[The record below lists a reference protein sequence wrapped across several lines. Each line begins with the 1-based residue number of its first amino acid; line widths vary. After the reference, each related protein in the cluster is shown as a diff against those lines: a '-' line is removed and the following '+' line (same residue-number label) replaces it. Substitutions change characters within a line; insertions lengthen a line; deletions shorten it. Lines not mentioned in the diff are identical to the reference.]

1 MGMQGRNALSR
12 VLLVDRSGRGHAY
25 ADLLVRTNPEVSVLY
40 APGCAAIAHPRI
52 TSLPEL
58 TLDDPRPHVEL
69 AVQERVDFALVGN
82 TLALAAGF
90 VDAFRSR
97 QIPVIGP
104 DKAACR
110 LETSKIY
117 CKLLCQKYGIPV
129 ADFAWFTD
137 AADARAH
144 VERVGAPVVVK
155 ADGLCG
161 GNGSFVCDSVEE
173 AIRAIDLMMD
183 QKSCGAAGDRVVI
196 EQKLEGRE
204 LSIFAFVDGRDFTLL
219 PMALDYPKSDDGN
232 RGITCGGV
240 GAVSPHPLEADRDL
254 RREQEQ
260 LMRAVMRCIDSE
272 GLNYTGV
279 IYLGCMLTEAGLV
292 VLEINVRLGDP
303 EAEVVLPRITSDFMR
318 TCQAV
323 FDGDLG
329 RQRIDLDNL
338 TYCDVVATQGP
349 TPRIVEGRVDGE
361 YPGWPYGKFGRHY
374 PISGL
379 DQVDVTRS
387 RIFMGEALQHR
398 DLGLVSDGGRV
409 LHVVGFGADVA
420 QAAQQA
426 YANIAKITFKGIRY
440 RPDLG
445 TVWPW
450 EPPMEPATLTLPD
463 KEGEASARA

>member
-1 MGMQGRNALSR
+1 MTK

-25 ADLLVRTNPEVSVLY
+25 ADLLVRTNPDVRVLY
-40 APGCAAIAHPRI
+40 APGCAAIADPRI
-52 TSLPEL
+52 SSLPEL
-58 TLDDPRPHVEL
+58 TLDDPRPYLEL
-69 AVQERVDFALVGN
+69 AVKERIDFALVGN

-110 LETSKIY
+110 LEISKIY

-129 ADFAWFTD
+129 ADFAWF
-137 AADARAH
+137 AEASEAH
-144 VERVGAPVVVK
+144 AYVERVGAPVVVK
-155 ADGLCG
+155 ADGLCS
-161 GNGSFVCDSVEE
+161 GNGSFVCDSLEDAV
-173 AIRAIDLMMD
+173 RAIDLMMG
-183 QKSCGAAGDRVVI
+183 QKSCGAAGERVVI
-196 EQKLEGRE
+196 ERKLEGRE
-204 LSIFAFVDGRDFTLL
+204 LSIFALVDGRDFTLL
-219 PMALDYPKSDDGN
+219 PMALDYPKSADGN
-232 RGITCGGV
+232 RGVTCGGM

-260 LMRAVMRCIDSE
+260 LMRSVMRCIVSE
-272 GLNYTGV
+272 GLRYTGV

-329 RQRIDLDNL
+329 GQRIDLDTL
-338 TYCDVVATQGP
+338 TYCDVVATQGS
-349 TPRIVEGRVDGE
+349 TPQIVDGRIAGQ
-361 YPGWPYGKFGRHY
+361 YPGWPYGQFGRHY

-379 DQVDVTRS
+379 DRVDVTHCRS
-387 RIFMGEALQHR
+387 FMGEALQHR

-409 LHVVGFGADVA
+409 LHVVGFGADAA
-420 QAAQQA
+420 QAAHQA
-426 YANIAKITFKGIRY
+426 YANIAKITFEGIRY
-440 RPDLG
+440 RTDIG

-450 EPPMEPATLTLPD
+450 EPPMESATLTLPN
-463 KEGEASARA
+463 KERGSRARV

>member
-1 MGMQGRNALSR
+1 LSR

-25 ADLLVRTNPEVSVLY
+25 ADLLVRTNPEVTVLY
-40 APGCAAIAHPRI
+40 APGCAAITHPRI
-52 TSLPEL
+52 SSLPEL

-69 AVQERVDFALVGN
+69 ALEERVDFVLVGN

-90 VDAFRSR
+90 VDAFRAR

-117 CKLLCQKYGIPV
+117 CKLLCRKYGIPV
-129 ADFAWFTD
+129 ADFAWFAD
-137 AADARAH
+137 AAEARAH

-173 AIRAIDLMMD
+173 AVRAIDLMMG
-183 QKSCGAAGDRVVI
+183 QKSCGAGGDRVVI
-196 EQKLEGRE
+196 ERKLEGRE
-204 LSIFAFVDGRDFTLL
+204 LSIFAFVDGRNFTLL
-219 PMALDYPKSDDGN
+219 PMALDYPRSDDGN
-232 RGITCGGV
+232 RGVTCGGM
-240 GAVSPHPLEADRDL
+240 GAISPHPLEADRDL

-260 LMRAVMRCIDSE
+260 LMRAVMRCIAAES
-272 GLNYTGV
+272 LTYTGV
-279 IYLGCMLTEAGLV
+279 IYLGCMLTEAGLY

-303 EAEVVLPRITSDFMR
+303 EAEVVLPRVTSDFTR

-323 FDGDLG
+323 FDGNLG
-329 RQRIDLDNL
+329 QQRISLDTL

-349 TPRIVEGRVDGE
+349 TPQMVDGRVAGHF
-361 YPGWPYGKFGRHY
+361 PGWPYGQFGRHY

-379 DQVDVTRS
+379 DRVDVTRS
-387 RIFMGEALQHR
+387 RIFVGEALQDR

-409 LHVVGFGADVA
+409 LHVVGFGADA
-420 QAAQQA
+420 AEAAQQA

-440 RPDLG
+440 RTDIG

-450 EPPMEPATLTLPD
+450 EPPMEPATSTLP
-463 KEGEASARA
+463 KVEGEKRVRG

>member
-1 MGMQGRNALSR
+1 LSK

-25 ADLLVRTNPEVSVLY
+25 ADLLVRTNPEVSVFY

-52 TSLPEL
+52 RSLPDL

-69 AVQERVDFALVGN
+69 AVKERVDFVLVGN

-90 VDAFRSR
+90 VDAFRAR
-97 QIPVIGP
+97 GIPVIGP
-104 DKAACR
+104 DRAACR

-117 CKLLCQKYGIPV
+117 GKLLCRKYGIPV
-129 ADFAWFTD
+129 ADFAWFAD
-137 AADARAH
+137 AAEARAY
-144 VERVGAPVVVK
+144 VERVDEPVVVK

-161 GNGSFVCDSVEE
+161 GNGSFVCDSVED
-173 AIRAIDLMMD
+173 AIRAIDLMMG
-183 QKSCGAAGDRVVI
+183 QKSCGAAGDRVVV
-196 EQKLEGRE
+196 ERKLEGRE

-232 RGITCGGV
+232 RGVTCGGM
-240 GAVSPHPLEADRDL
+240 GAVSPHPLEANRDL

-260 LMRAVMRCIDSE
+260 LMRAVMRCIVSE
-272 GLNYTGV
+272 GLTYTGV
-279 IYLGCMLTEAGLV
+279 IYLGCILTEAGLV

-303 EAEVVLPRITSDFMR
+303 EAEVVLPRITSDFMQ

-329 RQRIDLDNL
+329 WQHIDLDAL

-349 TPRIVEGRVDGE
+349 TPQVAEGRVAGQ
-361 YPGWPYGKFGRHY
+361 YPGWPYGQFGRHY

-379 DQVDVTRS
+379 DRVDVTRS
-387 RIFMGEALQHR
+387 RIFIGEALQHR

-409 LHVVGFGADVA
+409 LHVVGFGADAA

-440 RPDLG
+440 RTDIG

-450 EPPMEPATLTLPD
+450 EPPMEPATMTLSSE
-463 KEGEASARA
+463 EGGERARV

>member
-1 MGMQGRNALSR
+1 
-12 VLLVDRSGRGHAY
+12 
-25 ADLLVRTNPEVSVLY
+25 
-40 APGCAAIAHPRI
+40 
-52 TSLPEL
+52 L
-58 TLDDPRPHVEL
+58 TLDDPRPYVEL
-69 AVQERVDFALVGN
+69 AAEERVDFALVGN

-90 VDAFRSR
+90 VDAFRTR

-129 ADFAWFTD
+129 ADFAWFD
-137 AADARAH
+137 NAAEARAH

-161 GNGSFVCDSVEE
+161 GNGAFVCDSVEE
-173 AIRAIDLMMD
+173 AVRAIDLMMGR
-183 QKSCGAAGDRVVI
+183 KSCGPAGDRVVI
-196 EQKLEGRE
+196 ERKLEGRE
-204 LSIFAFVDGRDFTLL
+204 LSIFAFVDGRDFALL

-232 RGITCGGV
+232 HGVTCGGM
-240 GAVSPHPLEADRDL
+240 GAVSPHPLESDRDL

-260 LMRAVMRCIDSE
+260 LMRAVMRCIVSE
-272 GLNYTGV
+272 SLNYTGV
-279 IYLGCMLTEAGLV
+279 IYLGCMLTDAGLV

-303 EAEVVLPRITSDFMR
+303 EAEVVLPRITSDFMQ

-323 FDGDLG
+323 FSGDLG
-329 RQRIDLDNL
+329 RQRIELDTL

-349 TPRIVEGRVDGE
+349 TPQIVDGRVTGQ
-361 YPGWPYGKFGRHY
+361 YPGWPYGQFGRHY

-379 DQVDVTRS
+379 EGVDVTRT

-409 LHVVGFGADVA
+409 LHVVGFGADAA

-440 RPDLG
+440 RTDIG

-450 EPPMEPATLTLPD
+450 EPPMEPATVTLPSE
-463 KEGEASARA
+463 EGGEPARV

>member
-1 MGMQGRNALSR
+1 LSR

-25 ADLLVRTNPEVSVLY
+25 ADLLVRTNPEVTVLY
-40 APGCAAIAHPRI
+40 APGCAAITHPRI
-52 TSLPEL
+52 SSLPEL

-69 AVQERVDFALVGN
+69 ALEERVDFVLVGN

-90 VDAFRSR
+90 VDAFRAR

-117 CKLLCQKYGIPV
+117 CKLLCRKYGIPV
-129 ADFAWFTD
+129 ADFAWFAD
-137 AADARAH
+137 AAEARAH

-173 AIRAIDLMMD
+173 AVRAIDLMMG
-183 QKSCGAAGDRVVI
+183 QKSCGAGGDRVVI
-196 EQKLEGRE
+196 ERKLEGRE
-204 LSIFAFVDGRDFTLL
+204 LSIFAFVDGRNFTLL
-219 PMALDYPKSDDGN
+219 PMALDYPRSDDGN
-232 RGITCGGV
+232 RGVTCGGM
-240 GAVSPHPLEADRDL
+240 GAISPHPLEADRDL

-260 LMRAVMRCIDSE
+260 LMRAVMRCIAAES
-272 GLNYTGV
+272 LTYTGV
-279 IYLGCMLTEAGLV
+279 IYLGCMLTEAGLY

-303 EAEVVLPRITSDFMR
+303 EAEVVLPRITSDFTR

-329 RQRIDLDNL
+329 QQRISLDPL

-349 TPRIVEGRVDGE
+349 TPQMVDGRVAGHF
-361 YPGWPYGKFGRHY
+361 PGWPYGQFGRHY

-379 DQVDVTRS
+379 DRVDVTRS
-387 RIFMGEALQHR
+387 RIFVGEALQDR

-409 LHVVGFGADVA
+409 LHVVGFGADA
-420 QAAQQA
+420 AEAAQQA

-440 RPDLG
+440 RTDIG

-450 EPPMEPATLTLPD
+450 EPPMEPATSTLP
-463 KEGEASARA
+463 KVEGEERVRG

>member
-1 MGMQGRNALSR
+1 LSK

-25 ADLLVRTNPEVSVLY
+25 ADLLVRTNPEVRVIY
-40 APGCAAIAHPRI
+40 APGCAAIAHARI
-52 TSLPEL
+52 RSVPEL
-58 TLDDPRPHVEL
+58 TLDDPRPYVEL
-69 AVQERVDFALVGN
+69 AIKEQVDFALVGN

-90 VDAFRSR
+90 VDAFRDR

-104 DKAACR
+104 DKAAGR

-117 CKLLCQKYGIPV
+117 GKLLCQKYGIPV
-129 ADFAWFTD
+129 ADFAWFAD
-137 AADARAH
+137 AAEARAH

-173 AIRAIDLMMD
+173 AVRAIDLMMG

-196 EQKLEGRE
+196 ERKLEGRE
-204 LSIFAFVDGRDFTLL
+204 LSIFAVVDGHDFTLL

-232 RGITCGGV
+232 RGVTCGGV
-240 GAVSPHPLEADRDL
+240 GAVSPHPLESDRDL

-260 LMRAVMRCIDSE
+260 LMRAVMRCIVAE
-272 GLNYTGV
+272 GLTYTGV
-279 IYLGCMLTEAGLV
+279 IYLGCMLTQAGLV

-329 RQRIDLDNL
+329 RQRIDLDTL

-349 TPRIVEGRVDGE
+349 TPKGVNGRIAGQ
-361 YPGWPYGKFGRHY
+361 YPGWPYGEFGRHY

-379 DQVDVTRS
+379 DRVDVTRS

-409 LHVVGFGADVA
+409 LHVVGFGADAA
-420 QAAQQA
+420 QAAQHA
-426 YANIAKITFKGIRY
+426 YANIAQIVFEGIRY
-440 RPDLG
+440 RTDIG

-450 EPPMEPATLTLPD
+450 EPPMEPASVTLPS
-463 KEGEASARA
+463 KEGGSRARG

>member
-1 MGMQGRNALSR
+1 MSK

-25 ADLLVRTNPEVSVLY
+25 ADLLVRTNPEVTVLY
-40 APGCAAIAHPRI
+40 APGCAAITHPRI
-52 TSLPEL
+52 NSLPEL
-58 TLDDPRPHVEL
+58 TLDDPRPYVEV
-69 AVQERVDFALVGN
+69 AVEEAVDFVLVGN

-90 VDAFRSR
+90 VDAFRAR
-97 QIPVIGP
+97 QVPVIGP

-117 CKLLCQKYGIPV
+117 CKQLCQKYGIPV
-129 ADFAWFTD
+129 AEFAWFDD
-137 AADARAH
+137 AAEARAY

-173 AIRAIDLMMD
+173 ALRAIDLMMG
-183 QKSCGAAGDRVVI
+183 QKSCGAAGDRVVV
-196 EQKLEGRE
+196 ERKLEGRE
-204 LSIFAFVDGRDFTLL
+204 LSVFALVDGRDFTLL

-232 RGITCGGV
+232 RGVTCGGM

-254 RREQEQ
+254 QRDQEQ
-260 LMRAVMRCIDSE
+260 LMRAVMRCIVSE
-272 GLNYTGV
+272 GLSYTGV
-279 IYLGCMLTEAGLV
+279 IYLGCMLTDAGLY

-323 FDGDLG
+323 FDGELG
-329 RQRIDLDNL
+329 RRRLELDTL

-349 TPRIVEGRVDGE
+349 TPHVVDRRVAGQFA
-361 YPGWPYGKFGRHY
+361 GWPYGQFGRHY

-379 DQVDVTRS
+379 DRVDVTRS
-387 RIFMGEALQHR
+387 RIFIGEALQHR

-409 LHVVGFGADVA
+409 LHLVGFGANVA
-420 QAAQQA
+420 EAARQA
-426 YANIAKITFKGIRY
+426 YASIAKIAFEGIRY
-440 RPDLG
+440 RTDIG

-450 EPPMEPATLTLPD
+450 EPPMELATVTLPG
-463 KEGEASARA
+463 KEQANRAGG

>member
-1 MGMQGRNALSR
+1 LSK

-25 ADLLVRTNPEVSVLY
+25 ADLLVRTNPEVRVIY

-52 TSLPEL
+52 SSLPEL
-58 TLDDPRPHVEL
+58 TLDDPRPYVEL
-69 AVQERVDFALVGN
+69 AVKERVDFALVGN

-97 QIPVIGP
+97 EIPVIGP

-129 ADFAWFTD
+129 ADFAWFAD
-137 AADARAH
+137 AAEARAR
-144 VERVGAPVVVK
+144 VERLGAPVVVK

-161 GNGSFVCDSVEE
+161 GNGSFVCDSMED
-173 AIRAIDLMMD
+173 AARAIDLMMA
-183 QKSCGAAGDRVVI
+183 QKSCGASGDRVLI
-196 EQKLEGRE
+196 ERKLEGRE
-204 LSIFAFVDGRDFTLL
+204 LSIFALVDGRDFTLL

-232 RGITCGGV
+232 RGVTCGGV

-260 LMRAVMRCIDSE
+260 LMRSVMRCIVSE
-272 GLNYTGV
+272 GLSYTGV

-329 RQRIDLDNL
+329 RQRIAFDTQ

-349 TPRIVEGRVDGE
+349 TPRIVDGRVAGN
-361 YPGWPYGKFGRHY
+361 YPGWPYGQFGRHY

-379 DQVDVTRS
+379 DRVGVTHC
-387 RIFMGEALQHR
+387 RIFIGEALQHR

-409 LHVVGFGADVA
+409 LHVVGFGADA
-420 QAAQQA
+420 DEAAQQA
-426 YANIAKITFKGIRY
+426 YANIAQITFEGIRY
-440 RPDLG
+440 RTDIG

-450 EPPMEPATLTLPD
+450 EPPKEPATVTLPS
-463 KEGEASARA
+463 KEGGRTARG

>member
-1 MGMQGRNALSR
+1 LSR

-25 ADLLVRTNPEVSVLY
+25 ADLLVRTNPEVTVLY
-40 APGCAAIAHPRI
+40 APGCAAITHPRI
-52 TSLPEL
+52 SSLPEL

-69 AVQERVDFALVGN
+69 ALEERVDFVLVGN

-90 VDAFRSR
+90 VDAFRAR

-117 CKLLCQKYGIPV
+117 CKLLCRKYGIPV
-129 ADFAWFTD
+129 ADFAWFAD
-137 AADARAH
+137 AAEARAH

-173 AIRAIDLMMD
+173 AVRAIDLMMG
-183 QKSCGAAGDRVVI
+183 QKSCGAGGDRVVI
-196 EQKLEGRE
+196 ERKLEGRE
-204 LSIFAFVDGRDFTLL
+204 LSIFAFVDGRNFTLL
-219 PMALDYPKSDDGN
+219 PMALDYPRSDDGN
-232 RGITCGGV
+232 RGVTCGGM
-240 GAVSPHPLEADRDL
+240 GAISPHPLEADRDL

-260 LMRAVMRCIDSE
+260 LMRAVMRCIAAES
-272 GLNYTGV
+272 LTYTGV
-279 IYLGCMLTEAGLV
+279 IYLGCMLTEAGLY

-303 EAEVVLPRITSDFMR
+303 EAEVVLPRVTSDFTR

-323 FDGDLG
+323 FDGNLG
-329 RQRIDLDNL
+329 QQRISLDTL

-349 TPRIVEGRVDGE
+349 TPQMVDGRVAGHF
-361 YPGWPYGKFGRHY
+361 PGWPYGQFGRHY

-379 DQVDVTRS
+379 DRVDVTRS
-387 RIFMGEALQHR
+387 RIFVGEALQDR

-409 LHVVGFGADVA
+409 LHVVGFGADA
-420 QAAQQA
+420 AEAAQQA

-440 RPDLG
+440 RTDIG

-450 EPPMEPATLTLPD
+450 EPPMEPATSTLP
-463 KEGEASARA
+463 KVEGEERVRG